1 LPRTPVVAIVE
12 DNEAVREALSD
23 LLQVLNF
30 SSRAFDRAEAF
41 LAEFAPGRF
50 DCLITDIRM
59 PGVDGLELQR
69 RLRALASSMPVI
81 FVTSDGDPATK
92 ERALDEGAHAVLAK
106 PVSDDDL
113 IRCLK
118 TALSRTFTGD
128 SDDGEE
134 NGE

>member
-1 LPRTPVVAIVE
+1 MPRTPVVAIVE

-23 LLQVLNF
+23 LLQVLNI
-30 SSRAFDRAEAF
+30 STGAFDRAEAF

-50 DCLITDIRM
+50 DCLITDVRM

-69 RLRALASSMPVI
+69 RLRALGSSMPVI

-92 ERALDEGAHAVLAK
+92 DRALDEGAHAVLTK
-106 PVSDDDL
+106 PVSDDAL

-118 TALSRTFTGD
+118 IALSRTFA
-128 SDDGEE
+128 DGEGG
-134 NGE
+134 GE